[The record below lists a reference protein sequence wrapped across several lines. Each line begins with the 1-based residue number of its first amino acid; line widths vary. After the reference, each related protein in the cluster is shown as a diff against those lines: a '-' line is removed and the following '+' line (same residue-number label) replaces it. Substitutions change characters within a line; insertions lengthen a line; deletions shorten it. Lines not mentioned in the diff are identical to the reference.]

1 MYQNRAAALERL
13 GRLEE
18 GLKDCGES
26 LRLNNRYGESYD
38 RRSKILKKLVDT
50 LDGGKLEE
58 RIKHLRQAL
67 EDVSVLAQL
76 DGYNPQQL
84 VIVDEVL
91 KQLGSSLA
99 IVTAR
104 TRQPVIPSNY
114 TILQYFSSFI
124 EDPLFENVS
133 GDSKYA
139 SAKTCFEE
147 KEFSRIVALCDEEIS
162 SNGPDQLKAKLLKA
176 TFLVLTKQLPQALQL
191 LSDVI
196 GEAKEDTEKKIIVN
210 ALVKRGSL
218 YIQQCQDP
226 LNDAKLSFAD
236 FNRAADLDPS
246 NADVFFNRGQI
257 NLLMDKFDNAKE
269 DLAKAA
275 ELRPDFALAN
285 VQNLY
290 TQFLASQVSNDASKR
305 DDLEE
310 SFKEVIDKYPDCI
323 ESYALLAKV
332 YQESDELY
340 KKGHDKNP
348 ENANLIVYRALLY
361 LQQTGDVNKALE
373 DMNKA
378 VVMDDKCEFAYETI
392 GQIEIQKGNLEGA
405 RDAFKKAIPLVNT
418 ELEMAHL
425 FGLSESANAK
435 IVAKKKLQEIPTGME
450 DLTLD

>member
-1 MYQNRAAALERL
+1 M
-13 GRLEE
+13 
-18 GLKDCGES
+18 
-26 LRLNNRYGESYD
+26 
-38 RRSKILKKLVDT
+38 
-50 LDGGKLEE
+50 
-58 RIKHLRQAL
+58 
-67 EDVSVLAQL
+67 
-76 DGYNPQQL
+76 
-84 VIVDEVL
+84 
-91 KQLGSSLA
+91 
-99 IVTAR
+99 
-104 TRQPVIPSNY
+104 
-114 TILQYFSSFI
+114 
-124 EDPLFENVS
+124 
-133 GDSKYA
+133 
-139 SAKTCFEE
+139 
-147 KEFSRIVALCDEEIS
+147 
-162 SNGPDQLKAKLLKA
+162 KAKLLKA

-196 GEAKEDTEKKIIVN
+196 VEAKEDTEKKIIVN

-226 LNDAKLSFAD
+226 QNDAKLSFAD

-257 NLLMDKFDNAKE
+257 NLLMDKFDKAKE

-305 DDLEE
+305 DDIEK

-332 YQESDELY
+332 YQESGKLQEADELY
-340 KKGHDKNP
+340 KKGHEKNP

-361 LQQTGDVNKALE
+361 LQQTGDVTKALE

-378 VVMDDKCEFAYETI
+378 VVKDDKCEFAYETI

-405 RDAFKKAIPLVNT
+405 RAAFEKVWMLVNSNFELNINLKAIPLVNT

-425 FGLSESANAK
+425 YGLSESANAK
-435 IVAKKKLQEIPTGME
+435 IVAKKKLQEIPTG
-450 DLTLD
+450 LLL